1 MRCGMKIFGRGSGR
15 ALACILLI
23 VWVFPG
29 AGQTVNQSSSTISGQ
44 QAGEDRLN
52 TITTAVPFLMIAPD
66 SRGGA
71 MGNTG
76 VSTSPTADALHWNP
90 SKIAFSDRALQFSV
104 SYVPWLRELVNDID
118 MGYIS
123 GYYKLGDRE
132 AIGLSMRYFS
142 LGNIQFTN
150 RRGQKIRVYRPR
162 EYAIDATY
170 ARFLTDRL
178 SGALSVR
185 YVHSNL
191 TGGTNVNGGSTQPGR
206 SIAADVSAFYEN
218 KDVTISEK
226 DAIFRAGLNISNIG
240 SKMSYTSS
248 AEKDFIPINLRL
260 GPSLTMELDE
270 YNTFTLALDAN
281 KLLVP
286 SPPIYHPNDQ
296 QRIIAGRD
304 PNVGVASGM
313 FGSFSDAP
321 GTPVRSDDGE
331 IIINDQGEA
340 VVEDGSVA
348 REELREVN
356 LSGGFEYWYDGQFAI
371 RGGYFYEHPLKGNR
385 QFFTLGAG
393 MKYNVFGL
401 DLSYLIPTNAQNP
414 LANTLRFT
422 LSFNFES
429 LDELKGDEEDS
440 GSSS

>member
-1 MRCGMKIFGRGSGR
+1 MLLL
-15 ALACILLI
+15 ALVL
-23 VWVFPG
+23 PG
-29 AGQTVNQSSSTISGQ
+29 FGQTVSGSSSTISGQ
-44 QAGEDRLN
+44 EAGEPRLN

-76 VSTSPTADALHWNP
+76 VSTSPDANALHWNP
-90 SKIAFSDRALQFSV
+90 SKIAFSDDALQFSV

-123 GYYKLGDRE
+123 GYRKLGDRQ
-132 AIGLSMRYFS
+132 ALGVSLRYFS
-142 LGNIQFTN
+142 LGDIQFTD
-150 RRGQKIRVYRPR
+150 RRGNKIRVFRPR

-178 SGALSVR
+178 SGGLSVR

-191 TGGTNVNGGSTQPGR
+191 TGGSSVNGGGTEPGR
-206 SIAADVSAFYEN
+206 SVAADVSAYYEN
-218 KDVTISEK
+218 NDLTVSEK

-248 AEKDFIPINLRL
+248 AEKDFIPINLRV
-260 GPSLTMELDE
+260 GPSLTMELDQ
-270 YNTFTLALDAN
+270 YNTFTVALDAN

-304 PNVGVASGM
+304 PNVGVAAGM

-321 GTPVRSDDGE
+321 GNPVR
-331 IIINDQGEA
+331 NDQGSIVLNEEGNA

-356 LSGGFEYWYDGQFAI
+356 ISGGFEYWYDGQFAV

-393 MKYNVFGL
+393 LKYNVFGL

-429 LDELKGDEEDS
+429 MDELSGDEEDS
-440 GSSS
+440 GSS